1 MARLSPKDF
10 ESLLSET
17 LQLCRE
23 QAQPFEE
30 RSPAGRKKRLEACK
44 ADVLTF
50 GKTYMPHYFYEPWA
64 PFHAKMVAAAQIHE
78 KPVCIGAMAG
88 AGKSSLITILTALHA
103 IVFKTD
109 PFIVVGS
116 LTEDLACQFTALIR
130 MELDENERLRQD
142 FGQLKGAWK
151 WEDKD
156 FATKSGIRVKARGV
170 GQPFRG
176 LRWRQYRPTLVIL
189 DDIEDEDMIA
199 SSRRVQKAL
208 TWLLAVVLP
217 RMEARGWRLI
227 ICGNVLSRSGVIG
240 TLLFNP
246 EHADWT
252 RLIFPA
258 ETAKGKPTWPERFP
272 LVVLKRLK
280 GLLGFIR
287 YSREYLCAPIDDTHM
302 YQPEKTQFYPVGR
315 VRDLR
320 DVIVRIDPSVVESR
334 KGDYKAIVGVG
345 RLPDDHREYV
355 CAVWIRH
362 ASVDA
367 MIAACYRIWE
377 DVHPKVFVLESNG
390 FQRLLK
396 RDFDAA
402 ARVRGFSLPIKLS
415 NTKENKAVRIER
427 PVPLHDSGDILFCR
441 EEGDTALLLE
451 QLYEWEPMGS
461 AKDDGPDALAGALEE
476 RRGRPRARFHS
487 RGSHRAA

>member
-1 MARLSPKDF
+1 MARYTPKEF
-10 ESLLSET
+10 ENHLTET

-23 QAQPFEE
+23 QAQPFED
-30 RSPAGRKKRLEACK
+30 RTLAARNKRLAEARK
-44 ADVLTF
+44 DVLAF
-50 GKTYMPHYFYEPWA
+50 GALYMPHYFYEPWA
-64 PFHAKMVAAAQIHE
+64 PFHKKMVEAAQTHE

-88 AGKSSLITILTALHA
+88 AGKSSLITILSALHA

-116 LTEDLACQFTALIR
+116 LTEDLACQFTALIK
-130 MELDENERLRQD
+130 MELDENERLRED
-142 FGQLKGAWK
+142 FGPLKGAWK

-156 FATKSGIRVKARGV
+156 FATKTGVRVKARGV

-176 LRWRQYRPTLVIL
+176 LRWRQYRPTLVLL
-189 DDIEDEDMIA
+189 DDIEDEEMIA

-217 RMEARGWRLI
+217 RMEAKGWRLI
-227 ICGNVLSRSGVIG
+227 LCGNVLSRSGVIG

-246 EHADWT
+246 EHKEWL

-258 ETAKGKPTWPERFP
+258 ETISGRPTWPDRFP
-272 LVVLKRLK
+272 TKTLARLRV
-280 GLLGFIR
+280 LLGFIR

-302 YQPEKTQFYPVGR
+302 YQPEKTQSYPLSR

-320 DVIVRIDPSVVESR
+320 DVVVRIDPSVVESR

-367 MIAACYRIWE
+367 MVAACYRIWE

-402 ARVRGFSLPIKLS
+402 AKTRGFALPIKLS
-415 NTKENKAVRIER
+415 NTKENKNIRIER
-427 PVPLHDSGDILFCR
+427 QVPLHDSGDILFCR
-441 EEGDTALLLE
+441 EEGDTGLLLE

-461 AKDDGPDALAGALEE
+461 AKDDGPDALAGAMEE

-487 RGSHRAA
+487 RHAA